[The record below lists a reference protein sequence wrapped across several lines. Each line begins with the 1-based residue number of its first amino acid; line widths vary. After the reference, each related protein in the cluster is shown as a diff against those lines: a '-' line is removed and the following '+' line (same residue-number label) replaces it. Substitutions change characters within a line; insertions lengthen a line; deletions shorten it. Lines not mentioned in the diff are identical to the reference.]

1 MANVDHIAQN
11 LDKPLKETEKDV
23 EEIIAFVERYPED
36 FEDFQD
42 LSPNDLY
49 DADII
54 NYLKD
59 NIYILL
65 KKLQINRESEI
76 EKIMQNEDRIKELYN
91 YEYKLKSLVLSCIA
105 TKPESRNNAA
115 FIKNFVLTEA
125 ATLDKE
131 QKLEF
136 EKLFQAGILDQ
147 VEQLI
152 NNHFHIEQIM
162 EKLNLVNPLPEF
174 VARKNELSFRAEKK
188 AN

>member
-1 MANVDHIAQN
+1 
-11 LDKPLKETEKDV
+11 
-23 EEIIAFVERYPED
+23 
-36 FEDFQD
+36 
-42 LSPNDLY
+42 
-49 DADII
+49 
-54 NYLKD
+54 
-59 NIYILL
+59 
-65 KKLQINRESEI
+65 
-76 EKIMQNEDRIKELYN
+76 MQNEDRIKELYN
-91 YEYKLKSLVLSCIA
+91 DEYNLKSLVLSCIA